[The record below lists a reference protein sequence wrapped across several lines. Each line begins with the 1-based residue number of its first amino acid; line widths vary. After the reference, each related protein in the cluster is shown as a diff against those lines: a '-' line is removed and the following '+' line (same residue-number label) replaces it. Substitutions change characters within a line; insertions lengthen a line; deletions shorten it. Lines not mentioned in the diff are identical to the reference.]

1 MVKIIGRKSLGTQ
14 SVYDIGVERDHNFLL
29 ANGLVAS
36 NCFNKSHSTAYGYVT
51 YQTAY
56 LKANYPVEYM
66 AALLTASSGN
76 QDKVQKYIATCSNMG
91 IKVEQPDINRSE
103 IDFTPV
109 AGKILFG
116 LSAVR
121 NLGQGAIECILKARA
136 GGTFKCMADLCDR
149 VDLRAVNRRAMEA
162 LIYCGAFDSIAPN
175 RKQLIESLDLVI
187 SWAQDRAKDRDS
199 GQINIFDLL
208 GATNSNQN
216 ASSTAYES
224 APKAPDVPD
233 YSPQEKL
240 RLEKELLGFYVSDHP
255 LKSAHQV
262 AKILSPINLN
272 ELAEH
277 NKRTTI
283 SAIVMLT
290 DVKPILTKKGDRM
303 AIVQLED
310 LTGQAEGVV
319 FPKNYERIGSL
330 IQTDARLIIWGKV
343 DRRDEQTQIII
354 EDAELIE
361 TAPMIVVELT
371 PQRITK
377 DKLTYLRAILQE
389 HAGQK
394 NQAKI
399 PVLATV
405 SASHQR
411 QFVRFDSKYWVQD
424 SKAVVNALNAA
435 GFLAHA
441 SSLNYGSPS

>member
-1 MVKIIGRKSLGTQ
+1 
-14 SVYDIGVERDHNFLL
+14 
-29 ANGLVAS
+29 
-36 NCFNKSHSTAYGYVT
+36 
-51 YQTAY
+51 
-56 LKANYPVEYM
+56 
-66 AALLTASSGN
+66 
-76 QDKVQKYIATCSNMG
+76 
-91 IKVEQPDINRSE
+91 
-103 IDFTPV
+103 
-109 AGKILFG
+109 
-116 LSAVR
+116 
-121 NLGQGAIECILKARA
+121 
-136 GGTFKCMADLCDR
+136 
-149 VDLRAVNRRAMEA
+149 
-162 LIYCGAFDSIAPN
+162 
-175 RKQLIESLDLVI
+175 
-187 SWAQDRAKDRDS
+187 
-199 GQINIFDLL
+199 
-208 GATNSNQN
+208 
-216 ASSTAYES
+216 
-224 APKAPDVPD
+224 
-233 YSPQEKL
+233 
-240 RLEKELLGFYVSDHP
+240 VSDHP

-290 DVKPILTKKGDRM
+290 DVKPILTKKGDPM

-394 NQAKI
+394 NQAKFQSWQPYLRHI
-399 PVLATV
+399 
-405 SASHQR
+405 S
-411 QFVRFDSKYWVQD
+411 
-424 SKAVVNALNAA
+424 VNLFALTRNT
-435 GFLAHA
+435 GCKTPKL
-441 SSLNYGSPS
+441 